1 MEELKTFWNAGFKEK
16 IREKDKNEYW
26 LKEFGKSG
34 SPSTQEGMKSD
45 SQTNSQTENVKGVLD
60 LMEIERM
67 KTIEKMEMEN
77 YKHVEL
83 LQNISDLKEN
93 MESVIEGGY
102 HKKSVPG
109 VGVGVGVGGA
119 VPHDSESGHKWHDDH
134 FDDHFDDIGG
144 DVSGGDISGGDV
156 NGHGGHS
163 GDHFDDA
170 SGDDTGHDGQ
180 ENFVEGMKKCKKK
193 KRTTATMFDTP
204 FFRKIAKFIKYLVS
218 FLDMSSTQLT
228 RLYQRIADGI
238 ADVLSGDTA
247 TKSDK
252 KFIYVYLCYF
262 VVIVMSIFVFM
273 DFYYV
278 FAFDETWKKTETY
291 TEKKDILNENFKGNS
306 FFDTVIGVALDSF
319 IFTITTFHWLFSY
332 VPVNYLGFRTST
344 VIPYLFLL
352 VFSFVRE
359 IHTGLVTFLKSLFL
373 VDYKKITKNLSYIF
387 ITLTCLIFTFKII
400 GVFLY
405 NNPKYVPKDII
416 TFLFFLFVVI
426 IFLIIMMMTQP
437 LIAYMICTFYFL
449 YYAFIPV
456 IFHGD
461 GLVGNMK
468 KVYESLTTLNY
479 EYTSELDKNN
489 CLPGIHECSNPGI
502 FGWIMSYMIEPSH
515 LFICRH
521 FLTFIF
527 SFYLW
532 KLMFDAFL
540 YVKSFQLKIM
550 LIFICLTI
558 SLLLMIGGD
567 WFTAMEIGYLGGK
580 GFYRSYFHLGL
591 LPMFGVVYYVFQH
604 ITKRWG

>member
-1 MEELKTFWNAGFKEK
+1 MEELKTSWNAGFKEK

-26 LKEFGKSG
+26 LKELPK
-34 SPSTQEGMKSD
+34 EGMEN
-45 SQTNSQTENVKGVLD
+45 NSQTENVKGVLD
-60 LMEIERM
+60 LMEIERL
-67 KTIEKMEMEN
+67 KTIKQMEMEN
-77 YKHVEL
+77 FKHVEL
-83 LQNISDLKEN
+83 LQNISDLREN

-102 HKKSVPG
+102 HKKSVPNGGDG
-109 VGVGVGVGGA
+109 VA
-119 VPHDSESGHKWHDDH
+119 TAASASDVPRDSENGHKWYDDH
-134 FDDHFDDIGG
+134 FDNDDGG
-144 DVSGGDISGGDV
+144 DD
-156 NGHGGHS
+156 
-163 GDHFDDA
+163 GDHFAGGDGDHFA
-170 SGDDTGHDGQ
+170 GDDGDHFAGDGQ
-180 ENFVEGMKKCKKK
+180 ENFVEGMKKCKIKK
-193 KRTTATMFDTP
+193 PKIGKMFDTP

-273 DFYYV
+273 DFYFV

-319 IFTITTFHWLFSY
+319 IFTVTTFHWLFSY

-359 IHTGLVTFLKSLFL
+359 IHTGLLTFLKSLFL

-604 ITKRWG
+604 ITKRWS